1 MRIQLRS
8 TVCGVFA
15 LLAMGAMG
23 CGQASDA
30 PTLFQ
35 VKGVVTFKK
44 QPLANAQV
52 LFTPKSGPMAF
63 GETDTEGRF
72 TLQTGGK
79 PGASEGTHAVTIS
92 AYEPVKPPA
101 PGKEE
106 EAQPLIPRIPPK
118 YSNLLNSGLSAEVKP
133 SEPNEFTFDLDGK

>member
-8 TVCGVFA
+8 TICGAIA
-15 LLAMGAMG
+15 LLAVGVMG

-30 PTLFQ
+30 PTL
-35 VKGVVTFKK
+35 VKVSGVVTFKQK
-44 QPLANAQV
+44 PLANAQV
-52 LFTPKSGPMAF
+52 LFTPQTGPMAF
-63 GETDTEGRF
+63 GETDAEGRF

-79 PGASEGTHAVTIS
+79 QGALEGAHAVTIS

-118 YSNLLNSGLSAEVKP
+118 YSNLLNSGLKAEVKS
-133 SEPNEFTFDLDGK
+133 SEPNEFTFEL